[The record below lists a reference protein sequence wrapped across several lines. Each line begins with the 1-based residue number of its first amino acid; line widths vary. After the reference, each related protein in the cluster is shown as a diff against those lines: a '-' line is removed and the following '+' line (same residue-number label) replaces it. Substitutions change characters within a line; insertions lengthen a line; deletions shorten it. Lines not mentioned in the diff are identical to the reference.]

1 MSQVDDWSDG
11 YTSDYLRDLNTYGP
25 ASANAPRSSVVS
37 HQVRYRAPDTSDI
50 PLAPGQNPED
60 SVYSNASGARMGQL
74 KPRSGYNPP
83 AGGGYT
89 AQTFPHESGG
99 RRYARSKKQSRSRGS
114 APANGVK
121 TRSAPLSGSD
131 VTADVLRSV
140 KADGNTSFANW
151 RQSLVNQGWSQAEAD
166 AVRYDPS
173 TGKFMSNAS
182 GQAATDHY
190 MREQADKDAGIMA
203 DNPEV
208 EGKVSGQTPAKTEE
222 STQPAPAKTEEST
235 QPAPAKTDT
244 QTPAPADDHEQEAKA
259 AVDEF
264 LKQHPEDGK
273 ERLKSIYA
281 AVDSQNIKDDAAYN
295 LAVIAEIQKAQTP
308 AKTDTQTSAPVP
320 GRSFVTTENTGDNH
334 VPNFGVQP
342 APADDHEQ
350 EAKAAVDEFLKQ
362 HPEDGKE
369 RLKSI
374 YAAVDSQNIKDDA
387 AYNLAVIAEIQKAQT
402 PAASG
407 DNTAVDNLLN
417 NPGNTEAVDLGKA
430 VSSERQAQTE
440 SGVNDYQDQLREGIN
455 WLRMFHAPDDP
466 AGVRAEAA
474 ITAIG
479 NMLRSSDPERYK
491 RAVEELEKQKSYVIN
506 ANNEEMANDITEGSK
521 VFGDPEKLGLRAA
534 AARQG
539 LRADR
544 QHRLNENYYTD
555 VFGSKL
561 FHDAMDGN
569 IVTPDSIRAAE
580 YVRQLRAANAAKAQ
594 AAAEAAEQRADNPE
608 GWL

>member
-11 YTSDYLRDLNTYGP
+11 FTSDYLRDLNTRGP
-25 ASANAPRSSVVS
+25 ESANVPRSSVVS

-50 PLAPGQNPED
+50 PLAPGQNPEG
-60 SVYSNASGARMGQL
+60 SVYSNASGARMGQT
-74 KPRSGYNPP
+74 KPASGYRAP
-83 AGGGYT
+83 AGGWDVNSSD
-89 AQTFPHESGG
+89 ANLRFPNESGG
-99 RRYARSKKQSRSRGS
+99 RRYARPKRTQSRSRGS

-121 TRSAPLSGSD
+121 TRSAPLSGTD

-140 KADGNTSFANW
+140 KAAGNTSFANW

-182 GQAATDHY
+182 GQAVTDHY

-203 DNPEV
+203 DNPGV
-208 EGKVSGQTPAKTEE
+208 EGKVSGQTPAGQTPAKTEG
-222 STQPAPAKTEEST
+222 SAQPAPAKTEGSA
-235 QPAPAKTDT
+235 QPT
-244 QTPAPADDHEQEAKA
+244 PADDHEQEAKA

-264 LKQHPEDGK
+264 LKQHPADGK

-295 LAVIAEIQKAQTP
+295 LAVMAEIQKAQT
-308 AKTDTQTSAPVP
+308 
-320 GRSFVTTENTGDNH
+320 
-334 VPNFGVQP
+334 
-342 APADDHEQ
+342 PADDHEQ

-362 HPEDGKE
+362 HPADGKE

-407 DNTAVDNLLN
+407 DNIAVDNLLN
-417 NPGNTEAVDLGKA
+417 NPGNTEAV
-430 VSSERQAQTE
+430 
-440 SGVNDYQDQLREGIN
+440 N
-455 WLRMFHAPDDP
+455 
-466 AGVRAEAA
+466 
-474 ITAIG
+474 
-479 NMLRSSDPERYK
+479 
-491 RAVEELEKQKSYVIN
+491 EKI
-506 ANNEEMANDITEGSK
+506 ANDITEGSK

-569 IVTPDSIRAAE
+569 IVVPDSIRAAE

-594 AAAEAAEQRADNPE
+594 AAAEAAEQRSDNPE

>member
-1 MSQVDDWSDG
+1 MRQVDDWADG
-11 YTSDYLRDLNTYGP
+11 YADSARDVNLYGP
-25 ASANAPRSSVVS
+25 ASANVPRSSVVS
-37 HQVRYRAPDTSDI
+37 HQVRYRSPDTSDI

-74 KPRSGYNPP
+74 KSRSGYNPP

-89 AQTFPHESGG
+89 AQTFPHETAG
-99 RRYARSKKQSRSRGS
+99 RRYARPKRTQSRSRGS

-121 TRSAPLSGSD
+121 TRSAPLSGTD

-140 KADGNTSFANW
+140 KAAGNTSFANW

-208 EGKVSGQTPAKTEE
+208 EGKVSGQTPAGQT
-222 STQPAPAKTEEST
+222 PAKTEEST
-235 QPAPAKTDT
+235 QPAPAKTEGST
-244 QTPAPADDHEQEAKA
+244 QPVSVETEGGAQPAPADDHEQEAKA

-264 LKQHPEDGK
+264 LKQHPADGK

-295 LAVIAEIQKAQTP
+295 LAVMAEIQKAQTP
-308 AKTDTQTSAPVP
+308 AKTDIQTS
-320 GRSFVTTENTGDNH
+320 
-334 VPNFGVQP
+334 

-362 HPEDGKE
+362 HPADGKE

-387 AYNLAVIAEIQKAQT
+387 AYNLAVMAEIQ
-402 PAASG
+402 
-407 DNTAVDNLLN
+407 
-417 NPGNTEAVDLGKA
+417 
-430 VSSERQAQTE
+430 
-440 SGVNDYQDQLREGIN
+440 
-455 WLRMFHAPDDP
+455 
-466 AGVRAEAA
+466 
-474 ITAIG
+474 
-479 NMLRSSDPERYK
+479 
-491 RAVEELEKQKSYVIN
+491 
-506 ANNEEMANDITEGSK
+506 EEMANDITEGSK

-569 IVTPDSIRAAE
+569 IVIPDSIRAAE

-594 AAAEAAEQRADNPE
+594 AAAEAAEQRSDNPE